1 MPASNR
7 DPAPPPG
14 GKAIFRSLVFISVA
28 AGFSH
33 AALPWDAISCAGSE
47 HSFLG
52 GLPQY
57 RLVRGL
63 AQIENVE
70 DLKPVLVNVEEGG
83 PCADLT
89 FEKER

>member
-1 MPASNR
+1 
-7 DPAPPPG
+7 
-14 GKAIFRSLVFISVA
+14 VA
-28 AGFSH
+28 
-33 AALPWDAISCAGSE
+33 E
-47 HSFLG
+47 E
-52 GLPQY
+52 
-57 RLVRGL
+57 L

>member
-1 MPASNR
+1 VTPHLR
-7 DPAPPPG
+7 
-14 GKAIFRSLVFISVA
+14 LVAKQFSGRWFSFQSRLAFLTQHCLGTQSRALVRAFVSRWFTVIPTGQSVA
-28 AGFSH
+28 
-33 AALPWDAISCAGSE
+33 E
-47 HSFLG
+47 
-52 GLPQY
+52 
-57 RLVRGL
+57 GL